1 MNANAFRSFS
11 YKTKL
16 VESTAAVNGILEGAA
31 IAGQLKYLSNFW
43 RSFEMLLINY
53 KVKLKFKMNKT
64 LFLAT
69 NGPDNTNA
77 DPNNIVLPSRT
88 QNYLSL

>member
-1 MNANAFRSFS
+1 MNANVFRSFS

-16 VESTAAVNGILEGAA
+16 VESTAAANVILEDAA

-43 RSFEMLLINY
+43 RWLKMLLINY
-53 KVKLKFKMNKT
+53 KVKLKLKMNKT

-69 NGPDNTNA
+69 NGLDNTNA
-77 DPNNIVLPSRT
+77 DSNNIVLLSRT
-88 QNYLSL
+88 EHYMSL